1 MNIIC
6 RLIGHKV
13 NENYTDSVTYI
24 CKRCGSHAYYD
35 FEKHRWD
42 KDPLLLIPK
51 NKILRIIDKYKER
64 KNINNLP
71 F

>member
-6 RLIGHKV
+6 RLIGHEV
-13 NENYTDSVTYI
+13 SDSYTDSGTYI

-35 FEKHRWD
+35 FEKGFWD

-51 NKILRIIDKYKER
+51 NKVLRLIDKYKER
-64 KNINNLP
+64 KNTKDLP